1 MKTASQ
7 IEKNKV
13 IILNH
18 SITGKFFKILLLTDV
33 CFQCGVD
40 REHSP

>member
-18 SITGKFFKILLLTDV
+18 SITGRFVKIMIID
-33 CFQCGVD
+33 
-40 REHSP
+40 